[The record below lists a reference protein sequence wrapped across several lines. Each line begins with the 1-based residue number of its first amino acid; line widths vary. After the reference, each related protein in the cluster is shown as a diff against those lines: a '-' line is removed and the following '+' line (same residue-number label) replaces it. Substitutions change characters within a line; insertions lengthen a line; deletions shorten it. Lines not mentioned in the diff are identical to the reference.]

1 MANKLLKPK
10 RGRVENL
17 PKLAVEDG
25 SLIFAYDTKSPTST
39 VLVDVGETRYE
50 LSAATAKKADNSN
63 ALGGSSLQNI
73 VDKID
78 NATGD
83 GTAFIGLDTTTNNKV
98 KLTRANGTAVEKTVN
113 NVSNAS
119 TADYAK
125 ISNKIGTGTV
135 GSSTKPVYIN
145 DGTPTAISSIPSTF
159 VTAQQINGVNLDTL
173 RTPGMY
179 WAGGGNTNTNKP
191 TGIDAFGLEVLQSA
205 AGWYTQ
211 ICYASD
217 DQEKQFVRYYNSG
230 TSSWSDW
237 VEQNRLNTKT
247 QSGYAPAPNAANK
260 VYRTDASGNPGW
272 GTLNDSSIGKLAST
286 VTLGDGNNAMID
298 QNGATYRQRINIFDN
313 ATANDAVFSFQQS
326 TDAGKTYKDLFA
338 INDNGTVVASI
349 FQGALKGTADY
360 SKNSGALG
368 GSSLQ
373 NIVDKI
379 NNSTGNGTAFT
390 GLDTTTNNKVKL
402 TRANGGTVEKTIN
415 NVSNASTADYAKSA
429 SNAGTAIYLGRN
441 PIARPTNLN
450 IGITGAGGIRTF
462 IANGNITNKAPF
474 DAHIIHLDWDN
485 TGGWDAQIAVEA
497 AKDGHMAV
505 RGMGGSVWGSWNT
518 VLDSANYTSYAAK
531 KNAYNSASVS
541 NATITL
547 GRSDGSTGTT
557 LTVNNVAHAST
568 ADLATN
574 SNALGGSSLKNIT
587 DAINNSTASASSKF
601 LPLSG
606 GTMTGTITAATGDQ
620 KGIKIGNQWIT
631 SASDTNGEVVLQGG
645 HLRFGTTAWD
655 YNQWAGLK
663 YNHSNKGIYL
673 GLADGTQFA
682 ANSPQSGGSIYTPG
696 IDNIYVGAST
706 SQKVLTTFNYTSTT
720 DGRYVKKSGDIMT
733 GALNLQ
739 SAFKGITTQTLSG
752 NTIKTGNNNVT
763 ITLPTSNNDTSNAVY
778 MYANQNGPDIGIIYI
793 SPDTAFIANS
803 GDAGYV
809 FRVIDKDVNTN
820 TNSNDGMLLGVR
832 QSRGGLDVRSSI
844 FPTNN
849 LTYSLGSSDLNW
861 NNAYASTFHG
871 YLNGVAKDSQA
882 LAGST
887 LAQIIEAAGGVITI
901 TKNLKPT
908 VDWLDTGIAG
918 TALSTGTYIV
928 QVSGLSSG
936 NTPGIYSEI
945 WSGVFSWYSG
955 GTNSTNSDEILLH
968 NAGHADN
975 SNELYLRTIRQG
987 ATSGGVMKLQ
997 MAVKQA
1003 STSTVDV
1010 TFKFRKMI

>member
-1 MANKLLKPK
+1 MSLFKMK
-10 RGRVENL
+10 RGQESKVSS
-17 PKLAVEDG
+17 LAKEDG
-25 SLIFAYDTKSPTST
+25 SLIFSLNGANDST
-39 VLVDVGETRYE
+39 VR
-50 LSAATAKKADNSN
+50 
-63 ALGGSSLQNI
+63 
-73 VDKID
+73 
-78 NATGD
+78 
-83 GTAFIGLDTTTNNKV
+83 LD
-98 KLTRANGTAVEKTVN
+98 
-113 NVSNAS
+113 
-119 TADYAK
+119 
-125 ISNKIGTGTV
+125 
-135 GSSTKPVYIN
+135 
-145 DGTPTAISSIPSTF
+145 
-159 VTAQQINGVNLDTL
+159 
-173 RTPGMY
+173 
-179 WAGGGNTNTNKP
+179 
-191 TGIDAFGLEVLQSA
+191 QS
-205 AGWYTQ
+205 
-211 ICYASD
+211 
-217 DQEKQFVRYYNSG
+217 V
-230 TSSWSDW
+230 
-237 VEQNRLNTKT
+237 
-247 QSGYAPAPNAANK
+247 
-260 VYRTDASGNPGW
+260 
-272 GTLNDSSIGKLAST
+272 
-286 VTLGDGNNAMID
+286 
-298 QNGATYRQRINIFDN
+298 
-313 ATANDAVFSFQQS
+313 
-326 TDAGKTYKDLFA
+326 
-338 INDNGTVVASI
+338 NGTVQRLGIAVDKAKDSNAVIDYNDPNRRIQIGYANAGLTTSNLTHVAGYTNDGRQIKDVSKDV
-349 FQGALKGTADY
+349 LKSWLGVSDSDLGSYQKRYRNANAITTGETDLNGTLPPAVFAYKNGYPLHTDPEFANSNNGINIY
-360 SKNSGALG
+360 NNSGNGNVTIERIAMENGNSSGYVLKVSNKGSASPGLG
-368 GSSLQ
+368 GWYFGDTTVHARQ
-373 NIVDKI
+373 YTCIFRAKI
-379 NNSTGNGTAFT
+379 PAGRNVQWASNPIGTNGTSFW
-390 GLDTTTNNKVKL
+390 L
-402 TRANGGTVEKTIN
+402 TDR
-415 NVSNASTADYAKSA
+415 
-429 SNAGTAIYLGRN
+429 AGTGKWEWYAYHVDCG
-441 PIARPTNLN
+441 
-450 IGITGAGGIRTF
+450 
-462 IANGNITNKAPF
+462 
-474 DAHIIHLDWDN
+474 
-485 TGGWDAQIAVEA
+485 
-497 AKDGHMAV
+497 
-505 RGMGGSVWGSWNT
+505 
-518 VLDSANYTSYAAK
+518 SANFSSTNFFYIDGAVGTTSAPVVWYLSYA
-531 KNAYNSASVS
+531 NTIINSWG
-541 NATITL
+541 NY
-547 GRSDGSTGTT
+547 DGLRTRYS
-557 LTVNNVAHAST
+557 
-568 ADLATN
+568 DLATN
-574 SNALGGSSLKNIT
+574 SNALGGSSL
-587 DAINNSTASASSKF
+587 SQVLASAGSGKF
-601 LPLSG
+601 LPLAG
-606 GTMTGTITAATGDQ
+606 GTMTGTITAAIGNQ

-673 GLADGTQFA
+673 GLADGTQFI

-832 QSRGGLDVRSSI
+832 QGREGLDVRSSI

-901 TKNLKPT
+901 TKNLRPT

-928 QVSGLSSG
+928 QVSGLSSS

>member
-1 MANKLLKPK
+1 MSLFKMK
-10 RGRVENL
+10 RGQESKVSS
-17 PKLAVEDG
+17 LAKEDG
-25 SLIFAYDTKSPTST
+25 SLIFSLNGANDST
-39 VLVDVGETRYE
+39 VR
-50 LSAATAKKADNSN
+50 
-63 ALGGSSLQNI
+63 
-73 VDKID
+73 
-78 NATGD
+78 
-83 GTAFIGLDTTTNNKV
+83 LDQ
-98 KLTRANGTAVEKTVN
+98 TV
-113 NVSNAS
+113 
-119 TADYAK
+119 
-125 ISNKIGTGTV
+125 
-135 GSSTKPVYIN
+135 
-145 DGTPTAISSIPSTF
+145 
-159 VTAQQINGVNLDTL
+159 
-173 RTPGMY
+173 
-179 WAGGGNTNTNKP
+179 
-191 TGIDAFGLEVLQSA
+191 
-205 AGWYTQ
+205 
-211 ICYASD
+211 
-217 DQEKQFVRYYNSG
+217 
-230 TSSWSDW
+230 
-237 VEQNRLNTKT
+237 
-247 QSGYAPAPNAANK
+247 
-260 VYRTDASGNPGW
+260 
-272 GTLNDSSIGKLAST
+272 
-286 VTLGDGNNAMID
+286 
-298 QNGATYRQRINIFDN
+298 
-313 ATANDAVFSFQQS
+313 
-326 TDAGKTYKDLFA
+326 
-338 INDNGTVVASI
+338 NGTV
-349 FQGALKGTADY
+349 QR
-360 SKNSGALG
+360 LG
-368 GSSLQ
+368 
-373 NIVDKI
+373 IAVDK
-379 NNSTGNGTAFT
+379 
-390 GLDTTTNNKVKL
+390 
-402 TRANGGTVEKTIN
+402 
-415 NVSNASTADYAKSA
+415 AKSA
-429 SNAGTAIYLGRN
+429 DSVIDYNEPTKHIKIGYAGAGLSTSNLNYIAGYTNNGTQIKDVSKDVLKSWLGVSDSDLGSYQKRYRNANAITTGGTDLNGTLPPAIFAYKNGYPLHTDPEFANSNNGINIYNNSGNGNVTIERIAMQNGNSSGYVLKVSNKGSASPGLGGWYFGDTTVHARQYTCIFRAKIPSGRNVQWASNAIGTNGTSFWLTDRAGTGKWEWYAYHVDCGSANFSSTNFFYIDGEVGTASAPVVWYL
-441 PIARPTNLN
+441 
-450 IGITGAGGIRTF
+450 
-462 IANGNITNKAPF
+462 
-474 DAHIIHLDWDN
+474 
-485 TGGWDAQIAVEA
+485 
-497 AKDGHMAV
+497 
-505 RGMGGSVWGSWNT
+505 
-518 VLDSANYTSYAAK
+518 SYA
-531 KNAYNSASVS
+531 NTIINSWG
-541 NATITL
+541 NY
-547 GRSDGSTGTT
+547 DGLRTRYS
-557 LTVNNVAHAST
+557 
-568 ADLATN
+568 DLATN
-574 SNALGGSSLKNIT
+574 SNALGGSSL
-587 DAINNSTASASSKF
+587 SQVLASAGSGKF
-601 LPLSG
+601 LPLAG
-606 GTMTGTITAATGDQ
+606 GTMTGTITAAIGNQ

-673 GLADGTQFA
+673 GLADGTQFI
-682 ANSPQSGGSIYTPG
+682 ANQPQSGGSIYTPG

-844 FPTNN
+844 FPTDNSV
-849 LTYSLGSSDLNW
+849 YSLGSSSLKW
-861 NNAYASTFHG
+861 NDAYASTFHG